1 MWISKIR
8 KVGKG
13 MNLTIKEKA
22 SYGLGA
28 VGKDMAYM
36 LSASYVLYYY
46 QDVMGVDA
54 MAMGVLLLVARIFDA
69 LNDPIMGVIVAKTKT
84 RWGRFRP
91 WLLIGTVTDAVVLY
105 FLFSAPPSLDGQGLF
120 VYACV
125 FYLLWCV
132 TYTMMDIPY
141 WSMIPALT
149 KGGKDREEL
158 STIARTC
165 AGIGGAIITVST
177 MLLVPKLGNGDER
190 IGFSRFALIVAV
202 IFVITILITCI
213 NVKEDSTVDVETSS
227 VRDMFKALIKNDQ
240 AMTVVVVIVLIN
252 TALYITSNLLIYFFK
267 YDVGGAN
274 WNENYTIFTA
284 FGGAIQI
291 LSMMVL
297 YPFLRKFI
305 SSMKVFYLSFAMAIG
320 GFALLLNIMFTGYSS
335 FYVLF
340 IPGFFIF
347 AAFGML
353 TVLTTVFLA
362 DTVDYGEVKNNQ
374 RDESVIFSMQTF
386 VVQLASGLAVFIA
399 SIVLTV
405 FNISDEIQVTGLSTY
420 SATGLRTTMTMIPIV
435 GLLLAVFVF
444 YKKYILT
451 DKKMS
456 EITKELEVRN
466 E

>member
-1 MWISKIR
+1 
-8 KVGKG
+8 

-320 GFALLLNIMFTGYSS
+320 GFALLLIIMFTGYSS

>member
-1 MWISKIR
+1 MWINKIR
-8 KVGKG
+8 KVGRG
-13 MNLTIKEKA
+13 MKLTKKEKA

-320 GFALLLNIMFTGYSS
+320 GFALLLIIMFTGYSS

>member
-1 MWISKIR
+1 MK
-8 KVGKG
+8 
-13 MNLTIKEKA
+13 LTKKEKA

-240 AMTVVVVIVLIN
+240 AITVVVVIVLIN

-320 GFALLLNIMFTGYSS
+320 GFALLLIIMFTGYSS

>member
-36 LSASYVLYYY
+36 LSASYVLYYF

-54 MAMGVLLLVARIFDA
+54 MAMGVLLLVSRIFDA
-69 LNDPIMGVIVAKTKT
+69 LNDPIMGVIAAKTKT
-84 RWGRFRP
+84 KWGKFRP
-91 WLLIGTVTDAVVLY
+91 WLLIGTLTDAVVLY

-120 VYACV
+120 VYACI

-132 TYTMMDIPY
+132 TYTMMDIPF

-149 KGGKDREEL
+149 KGGKEREEL

-177 MLLVPKLGNGDER
+177 MLLVPKLVNGDER
-190 IGFSRFALIVAV
+190 IGFSRFALIVAI
-202 IFVITILITCI
+202 IFVILILITCI
-213 NVKEDSTVDVETSS
+213 NVKEKSTVDVETSS
-227 VRDMFKALIKNDQ
+227 VKDMFTALIKNDQ

-305 SSMKVFYLSFAMAIG
+305 SSIKVFYLSFAMAIG
-320 GFALLLNIMFTGYSS
+320 GFTLLLIIMFTGYSS

-340 IPGFFIF
+340 IPAFFIF

-353 TVLTTVFLA
+353 AVLTTVFLA
-362 DTVDYGEVKNNQ
+362 NTVDYGEIKNNQ

-386 VVQLASGLAVFIA
+386 VVQLASGLAVFLA

-405 FNISDEIQVTGLSTY
+405 FNISDEIQVAGLSKY
-420 SATGLRTTMTMIPIV
+420 SATGLRTTMSIIPIV
-435 GLLLAVFVF
+435 GLFIAVFIF

-466 E
+466 K

>member
-1 MWISKIR
+1 
-8 KVGKG
+8 

-120 VYACV
+120 VYTCV

-320 GFALLLNIMFTGYSS
+320 GFALLLIIMFTGYSS